1 MECFIKNNAAIKKSS
16 TELVSWWKKNFAI
29 LIKDAGLWPGSLH
42 FLGMPQVWW
51 KKDRLGTQRD

>member
-29 LIKDAGLWPGSLH
+29 LIKDAGL
-42 FLGMPQVWW
+42 
-51 KKDRLGTQRD
+51 